1 MAKLEAGEIS
11 ANLAYEAATLPEEE
25 QAKLAQDERPTIP
38 KVRALKTA
46 RLKAVNPPPIPEQ
59 DAPPLALPEPALW
72 QAILQLAQD
81 VRDGIEPPERL
92 VNMIL
97 RSSR

>member
-1 MAKLEAGEIS
+1 M
-11 ANLAYEAATLPEEE
+11 
-25 QAKLAQDERPTIP
+25 
-38 KVRALKTA
+38 RALKTA
-46 RLKAVNPPPIPEQ
+46 RLKAVHPPPVPEQ
-59 DAPPLALPEPALW
+59 EAPPQGHITLPEPALW